1 MTKRTTALG
10 TFKRALLFGALGGAL
25 ALIDPVLIVRAAE
38 GLDRDTE
45 SRRDCVEN

>member
-10 TFKRALLFGALGGAL
+10 AFKRALLFGALGGAL

-38 GLDRDTE
+38 GLDCDTE
-45 SRRDCVEN
+45 SRRDCRQ